1 MHVSAII
8 PAPSTPDLPDFTPPP
23 GIGQAFARY
32 DLSAISSDQ
41 IDALVDELRRIG
53 LQDTPFLLELETRGS
68 RFRTRVASNLNAC
81 GIPRDIEVDT
91 TTPINLIDVV
101 KKQIA
106 MAREHGH
113 KTAFSERYLFK
124 LESYLSAYY
133 GTRARNERALRKLR
147 VRRNKR

>member
-8 PAPSTPDLPDFTPPP
+8 PAPSAPEAPIFTPPP
-23 GIGQAFARY
+23 GIGRAFARY
-32 DLSAISSDQ
+32 DLTAISSDQ
-41 IDALVDELRRIG
+41 IDALVDELHRIG
-53 LQDTPFLLELETRGS
+53 LKDTPFLMELETRGS

-81 GIPRDIEVDT
+81 GIPREIEVDT

-101 KKQIA
+101 KKQIE

-113 KTAFSERYLFK
+113 RVAFTERYLFK

-133 GTRARNERALRKLR
+133 DSRARNERALHRLR
-147 VRRNKR
+147 LAPQNQ